1 MLSSVENLVI
11 NNENNKKTGFKRE
24 IFDWLEIIIISVI
37 VVIILFTFVFKIV
50 TISGDSMKNT
60 LKNQER
66 IVISNLFYEPK
77 NGDIIVISRN
87 SSNSIQISQNETCII
102 KRIIAT
108 EGQVV
113 NINFNTGKV
122 FVDGIEL
129 EESYV
134 STPTNV
140 PGDVDFPVI
149 VPEGC
154 VFVLGDNRNN
164 SSDSRYSSLGIDG
177 MVDERHILGRAVLR
191 ILPFSRFGVLL
202 DEW

>member
-202 DEW
+202 DE

>member
-1 MLSSVENLVI
+1 
-11 NNENNKKTGFKRE
+11 
-24 IFDWLEIIIISVI
+24 
-37 VVIILFTFVFKIV
+37 
-50 TISGDSMKNT
+50 MKNT

-66 IVISNLFYEPK
+66 IVISNLFYKPK
-77 NGDIIVISRN
+77 NGDIVVISRN
-87 SSNSIQISQNETCII
+87 SSNSAQNFKNETCII

-129 EESYV
+129 EEPYI
-134 STPTNV
+134 STPTTV
-140 PGDVDFPVI
+140 PGDLEFPVT

-164 SSDSRYSSLGIDG
+164 SSDSRYSSLGNEG

-202 DEW
+202 DE

>member
-1 MLSSVENLVI
+1 MLSSEENLVN
-11 NNENNKKTGFKRE
+11 NNENHNKTGFKRE
-24 IFDWLEIIIISVI
+24 IFEWLEVIIVSVI
-37 VVIILFTFVFKIV
+37 VVIVLFTFVFKIV

-66 IVISNLFYEPK
+66 IVISNLFYKPK
-77 NGDIIVISRN
+77 NGDIVVISRN
-87 SSNSIQISQNETCII
+87 SSNSAQNFKNETCII

-129 EESYV
+129 EEPYI
-134 STPTNV
+134 STPTTV
-140 PGDVDFPVI
+140 PGDLEFPVT

-164 SSDSRYSSLGIDG
+164 SSDSRYSSLGNEG

-202 DEW
+202 DE

>member
-1 MLSSVENLVI
+1 MLSSEENLVN
-11 NNENNKKTGFKRE
+11 NNENPKKTGFKRE
-24 IFDWLEIIIISVI
+24 IFEWLEIIIISVI

-87 SSNSIQISQNETCII
+87 SSNSAQNSKKETCII

-129 EESYV
+129 EEPYV

-140 PGDVDFPVI
+140 PGDVDFPVT

-164 SSDSRYSSLGIDG
+164 SSDSRYSSLGNDG

-191 ILPFSRFGVLL
+191 FLPFSRFGVLL
-202 DEW
+202 DE

>member
-1 MLSSVENLVI
+1 M
-11 NNENNKKTGFKRE
+11 
-24 IFDWLEIIIISVI
+24 

-87 SSNSIQISQNETCII
+87 SSNSTQNLKNETCII

-113 NINFNTGKV
+113 NINFDTGIV
-122 FVDGIEL
+122 FVDGKALMETYTLTATNL
-129 EESYV
+129 EEGMS
-134 STPTNV
+134 
-140 PGDVDFPVI
+140 FPLV
-149 VPEGC
+149 VEEGC
-154 VFVLGDNRNN
+154 VFVMGDNRNN
-164 SSDSRYSSLGIDG
+164 SKDSRSIEIGLIDCR
-177 MVDERHILGRAVLR
+177 EILGKAIFLLVPGTNKGAVNRDILR
-191 ILPFSRFGVLL
+191 IGALT
-202 DEW
+202 